1 MAVEESV
8 QPAHPAP
15 KRPVR
20 NTIVVAGVLVI
31 VAFLAGLLPS
41 YVKGK
46 RLENDL
52 RQAGQQNRMAQLR
65 DLAGLAYF
73 EASQKNYGLAATT
86 AARFFE
92 RTREAAAADQTAHSS
107 GRTAL
112 QDLLSA
118 RDKITSELA
127 KGDPGVLNDLQTLY
141 LKTRQATAI
150 ASGASQP
157 E

>member
-15 KRPVR
+15 KRPVK
-20 NTIVVAGVLVI
+20 NTIMVAGILVI
-31 VAFLAGLLPS
+31 VAFLAGFLPS

-52 RQAGQQNRMAQLR
+52 RQAQQENRMGQLR
-65 DLAGLAYF
+65 DLAGITYLQ
-73 EASQKNYGLAATT
+73 ASQKNYGLAAGT

-92 RTREAAAADQTAHSS
+92 RTREAADQTPHSG
-107 GRTAL
+107 GRSAL
-112 QDLLSA
+112 EDLLSA
-118 RDKITSELA
+118 RDKIASELA

-141 LKTRQATAI
+141 VKTRQATGI
-150 ASGASQP
+150 SSGASQP
-157 E
+157 Q

>member
-1 MAVEESV
+1 MAMAESV

-15 KRPVR
+15 KRQVK
-20 NTIVVAGVLVI
+20 NTIVVAGILVI

-52 RQAGQQNRMAQLR
+52 RQAGEQNRMAQLR
-65 DLAGLAYF
+65 DLAGLVYF
-73 EASQKNYGLAATT
+73 EASQKNYGLAAGT

-92 RTREAAAADQTAHSS
+92 RTREAADQTPHSG
-107 GRTAL
+107 GRSAL
-112 QDLLSA
+112 GDLLSA

-127 KGDPGVLNDLQTLY
+127 KGDPGVLSDLQALY
-141 LKTRQATAI
+141 VKTRQATEI
-150 ASGASQP
+150 SSGAAQP
-157 E
+157 R

>member
-1 MAVEESV
+1 MAMEESV

-15 KRPVR
+15 KRQLK

-52 RQAGQQNRMAQLR
+52 RQAGEQNRMAQLR

-73 EASQKNYGLAATT
+73 EASQKNYGLAAGT

-92 RTREAAAADQTAHSS
+92 RTREVADQTQHSG
-107 GRTAL
+107 GRSAL
-112 QDLLSA
+112 EDLLSA
-118 RDKITSELA
+118 RDKIASELA

-141 LKTRQATAI
+141 AVSYTHLTLQTNR
-150 ASGASQP
+150 
-157 E
+157 

>member
-8 QPAHPAP
+8 QPANPAP
-15 KRPVR
+15 KRPVK

-31 VAFLAGLLPS
+31 VAFLAGFLPS

-46 RLENDL
+46 RLESDL
-52 RQAGQQNRMAQLR
+52 RLAGQQNRMAQLR

-73 EASQKNYGLAATT
+73 EASQKNYGLAAAT

-92 RTREAAAADQTAHSS
+92 RTREAADQTPHPS

-112 QDLLSA
+112 EDLLSA
-118 RDKITSELA
+118 RDKITSQLA
-127 KGDPGVLNDLQTLY
+127 KGDPVVLNDLQTLY
-141 LKTRQATAI
+141 VKTRQATEI
-150 ASGASQP
+150 SSGASQP
-157 E
+157 Q